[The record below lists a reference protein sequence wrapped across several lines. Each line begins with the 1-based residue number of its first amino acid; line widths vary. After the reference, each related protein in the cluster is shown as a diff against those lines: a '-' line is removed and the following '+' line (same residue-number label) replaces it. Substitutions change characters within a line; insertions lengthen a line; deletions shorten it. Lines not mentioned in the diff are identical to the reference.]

1 MRVVTAKSAEGGTLA
16 AADTLCGWLEAGLVA
31 RLMLAAGRTP
41 LPLYAEVAR
50 RRPSVA
56 SLELFVLDEYVGVP
70 PEDPRTCSNLL
81 RRHVQQAWGLAP
93 ERYHDLSSL
102 EADALASVLAHEQ
115 KLDALGGLD
124 AVVLGLGRNGHLGF
138 NEPGSDPAG
147 GARVQPLE
155 PVSIAANRDWFGGEH
170 APALGATVGLRTLLS
185 ARRAL
190 LLAFGAEK
198 ASAVR
203 AMLRGPRE
211 AACPA
216 SWLQGHPDAQVFL
229 DEAAASLL

>member
-1 MRVVTAKSAEGGTLA
+1 MRVVTAKDAGAGTLA
-16 AADTLCGWLEAGLVA
+16 AADALCGWLEAGLVK

-50 RRPSVA
+50 RRPGLA
-56 SLELFVLDEYVGVP
+56 GLEVFVLDEYVGVP
-70 PEDPRTCSNLL
+70 LEHPRTCSNLL
-81 RRHVQQAWGLAP
+81 RRHVQQAWGVAP
-93 ERYHDLSSL
+93 ERYHALSSL
-102 EADALASVLAHEQ
+102 ESDALASVLAHEL
-115 KLDALGGLD
+115 KLDRAGGLD
-124 AVVLGLGRNGHLGF
+124 AIVLGLGTNGHLGF

-147 GARVQPLE
+147 GARVLALE

-170 APALGATVGLRTLLS
+170 APALGASVGLRTVLG

-190 LLAFGAEK
+190 LVAFGAEK
-198 ASAVR
+198 AAAVR

-216 SWLQGHPDAQVFL
+216 SWLRGHPDAHVFL
-229 DEAAASLL
+229 DEAAGSLL

>member
-1 MRVVTAKSAEGGTLA
+1 MRVVTAKSAQAGTLA
-16 AADTLCGWLEAGLVA
+16 AADTLCGWLEAGRVA

-56 SLELFVLDEYVGVP
+56 SLEVFVLDEYVGVP

-81 RRHVQQAWGLAP
+81 RRQVQQAWGVPA
-93 ERYHDLSSL
+93 ERYRALSSL
-102 EADALASVLAHEQ
+102 EADALASVLAHERTI
-115 KLDALGGLD
+115 DALGGLD

-147 GARVQPLE
+147 GARVQALE

-170 APALGATVGLRTLLS
+170 APALGATVGLRTLLG
-185 ARRAL
+185 ARRTL

-203 AMLRGPRE
+203 AMLHGPRE

-216 SWLQGHPDAQVFL
+216 SWLQGHADAHVFL
-229 DEAAASLL
+229 DESAASLL

>member
-1 MRVVTAKSAEGGTLA
+1 MRVVTAKSAEAATLA
-16 AADTLCGWLEAGLVA
+16 AADALCGWLEARLVT

-56 SLELFVLDEYVGVP
+56 SLEVFVLDEYVGVP
-70 PEDPRTCSNLL
+70 LGDPRTCSNLL
-81 RRHVQQAWGLAP
+81 RREVQQAWGLAP
-93 ERYHDLSSL
+93 ERHHTLSSL
-102 EADALASVLAHEQ
+102 ETDALASVLAHERRI
-115 KLDALGGLD
+115 DEAGGLD

-147 GARVQPLE
+147 SARVQALD
-155 PVSIAANRDWFGGEH
+155 PVSIAANREWFGGEH
-170 APALGATVGLRTLLS
+170 APALGATVGLRTLLG

-190 LLAFGAEK
+190 LVAFGAEK
-198 ASAVR
+198 AAAVR

-211 AACPA
+211 PACPA
-216 SWLQGHPDAQVFL
+216 SWLQGHPDAHAFL